1 MKLFQSLNGNN
12 VTLVFRLMIASLI
25 IVDAIVSNA
34 QESTLLD
41 DHSIMLAQQ
50 GRGSYRERR
59 SSLGRFNRFR
69 QNSSLSIDTP
79 MAPPE
84 WALLERELLRANGEA
99 CRAFYDK
106 YFDDRGYLLCVE
118 RWGANDGP
126 DDAIECLQNWPI
138 LYALGGDD
146 DVDAM
151 TRHAWEGH
159 LRQYTLA
166 KTTEV
171 PMARD
176 GMYFK
181 EFPVMI
187 DWLHL
192 SEGLT
197 VFSYMG
203 MSDPDDDS
211 WRARTK
217 RYAGFYTGEDSTA
230 PNYDPKNKIIRSMW
244 TGSKGPLLR
253 PATPLDWAGDPI
265 DIEGR
270 FNPLHGEKT
279 FAQFLEHYREY
290 TDVVGDHPSNLL
302 ATSLALNAYMLD
314 HEPKYK
320 DWILEYVGAWN
331 DRIAA
336 NQNIIPSKV
345 GLDGKIGGES
355 GKWYGGTY
363 GWGFT
368 VTVPQDGTKAHRN
381 TVGIGFFGFAN
392 AYLLT
397 SDDKYLDGWRRQIDD
412 INSHFKMVEGQKMY
426 PRMFGDRGWYA
437 YSASPYQTGAL
448 EIYFLTQNP
457 KDKGRVRSRAWLDW
471 LDGKN
476 PDYPVRALKGDW
488 ERVRSQIARMNAD
501 PTTPD
506 TRLADDPM
514 VFNPA
519 SVNSLVELMWG
530 GIPGTKNSMTML
542 AAVRYFDPDEL
553 RAGLPDDVA
562 ALVEKIAPEGVIL
575 SLVNLDPVASK
586 TGIVQAGGYGEHQIT
601 TASIGNRNVNVN
613 APYVTIHLA
622 PGAGSKVK
630 ILTNR
635 FRNAPSLQMPWNR

>member
-1 MKLFQSLNGNN
+1 MLFHSANRRFPR
-12 VTLVFRLMIASLI
+12 VFSCLVVALLTCGDLTALH
-25 IVDAIVSNA
+25 A
-34 QESTLLD
+34 QETSATSESSTLL
-41 DHSIMLAQQ
+41 AQQ
-50 GRGSYRERR
+50 ERGPYRGRRYGY
-59 SSLGRFNRFR
+59 GRFNRGSR
-69 QNSSLSIDTP
+69 TAVLNLETP

-84 WALLERELLRANGEA
+84 WALLERELLRANSEA
-99 CRAFYDK
+99 CRVFYEK
-106 YFDDRGYLLCVE
+106 YFDERGYLLCVE

-151 TRHAWEGH
+151 TRQAWEGH

-176 GMYFK
+176 GMYFR

-197 VFSYMG
+197 VFSFLG
-203 MSDPDDDS
+203 LSEPDDNS

-217 RYAGFYTGEDSTA
+217 RYAGFYTGEDPTT
-230 PNYDPKNKIIRSMW
+230 PNYDPQHKIIRSMW

-265 DIEGR
+265 DVEGR

-279 FAQFLEHYREY
+279 FAQFLDHYRDY

-355 GKWYGGTY
+355 GKWYAGTY

-368 VTVPQDGTKAHRN
+368 VTVPQDGSKAHRN
-381 TVGIGFFGFAN
+381 TVGIGFYGFAN

-397 SDDKYLDGWRRQIDD
+397 GEDKYLDGWRRQIDD
-412 INSHFKMVEGQKMY
+412 INSHAKSVEGQKMY
-426 PRMFGDRGWYA
+426 PQMFGDRGWYA
-437 YSASPYQTGAL
+437 YSTSPYQIGAL
-448 EIYFLTQNP
+448 EIYSLTLDP
-457 KDKGRVRSRAWLDW
+457 KDKVRVTNRAWLDW

-476 PDYPVRALKGDW
+476 PNFPVESLKRDW
-488 ERVRSQIARMNAD
+488 ERLRSQVAAMQSDA
-501 PTTPD
+501 TTPD

-514 VFNPA
+514 IFNPA
-519 SVNSLVELMWG
+519 SVNSLVQLMWG

-542 AAVRYFDPDEL
+542 AAVRYFDPGER
-553 RAGLPDDVA
+553 RAGLPENVA
-562 ALVEKIAPEGVIL
+562 ALVEKIAPEGVIV
-575 SLVNLDPVASK
+575 SLVNLDPVESK
-586 TGIVQAGGYGEHQIT
+586 TVIVQAGGYGEHQIT
-601 TASIGNRNVNVN
+601 SASIGNQTVNVN
-613 APYVTIHLA
+613 APHVTVTLA
-622 PGAGSKVK
+622 PGAGGKVK

-635 FRNAPSLQMPWNR
+635 FRNAPSLRMPWDR